1 MSNAVVVDRLGGP
14 EVLSWQ
20 RWPVGAPEGGQIHI
34 RQHAIGLNFVD
45 VYQRT
50 GLYPVQPP
58 FVGGNEGAG
67 EVLAVGADVTT
78 FKPGDRV
85 AYQGVPGAYAEE
97 RLMPA
102 DKAVLLPD
110 GISY

>member
-1 MSNAVVVDRLGGP
+1 MSKAVVIERLGRP
-14 EVLSWQ
+14 EVLTWQ
-20 RWPVGAPEGGQIHI
+20 DLPVGNPEAGQIHI
-34 RQHAIGLNFVD
+34 RQHAVGLNFVD

-50 GLYPVQPP
+50 GLYPRQLP

-67 EVLAVGADVTT
+67 EVLAVGPDVTA

-85 AYQGVPGAYAEE
+85 AYQGTPGAYAEE

-102 DKAVLLPD
+102 ANAVLLP
-110 GISY
+110 